1 MNMKFEVSANLVYK
15 ALSPSTLILNVQPF
29 KSSNQLVFD
38 EALLCTPEL
47 KMTSVDAV
55 SREKRFKIIEIDEV
69 GEVNINYTAII
80 ENEVKVIPGAE
91 LDDVPISKMPAPA
104 LFYLNPSR
112 YCQSDKLY
120 KFAYNKF
127 GHIEHAY
134 DKVIAIRDWIYANV
148 EYSSGYTTAQTS
160 AFDTITEQIGVCR
173 DFAHLGVALCR
184 ALTIPARYFTCYA
197 YQLRPQDFHACF
209 EAYLGGHWIVV
220 DATKLAPINGLIK
233 IASGADA
240 TDTALASIFGNLQFY
255 SLVVNTNLLSPEF
268 PAVDYTSSQFGY
280 SYSL

>member
-1 MNMKFEVSANLVYK
+1 MKFEVSANLSYN

-29 KSSNQLVFD
+29 QSDAQLVLE
-38 EALLCTPEL
+38 EAFLSDPQL
-47 KMTSVDAV
+47 KMTAVNAV
-55 SREKRFKIIEIDEV
+55 SREKRFQIIEIPEA
-69 GEVNINYTAII
+69 GTLSLNYKAVV
-80 ENEVKVIPGAE
+80 ENEVKVIPGAQ

-127 GHIEHAY
+127 GHIDHAY
-134 DKVIAIRDWIYANV
+134 DKVIAIRDWIFANV
-148 EYSSGYTTAQTS
+148 EYSAGYTTAQTS
-160 AFDTITEQIGVCR
+160 AFDTITEQVGVCR

-240 TDTALASIFGNLQFY
+240 TDTALASIFGNLQFM
-255 SLVVNTNLLSPEF
+255 SFQVNTVLQDNEF
-268 PAVDYTSSQFGY
+268 PQVDYNSSLYGY
-280 SYSL
+280 SYA

>member
-1 MNMKFEVSANLVYK
+1 MKFEVSANLIYN

-29 KSSNQLVFD
+29 QSKGQHVVEEILQT
-38 EALLCTPEL
+38 TPEL
-47 KMTSVDAV
+47 QMKELKAV
-55 SREKRFKIIEIDEV
+55 SGQKQFRIIDIPQTGNISLHYKAEV
-69 GEVNINYTAII
+69 
-80 ENEVKVIPGAE
+80 ENQVEVIPGVQ
-91 LDDVPISKMPAPA
+91 LDDVPISLMPALA
-104 LFYLNPSR
+104 LSYLNPSR

-127 GHIEHAY
+127 GHIDHAY
-134 DKVIAIRDWIYANV
+134 DKVIAIRDWINTNI
-148 EYSSGYTTAQTS
+148 EYRGGYTTAQTS

-197 YQLRPQDFHACF
+197 YQLQPQDFHACF

-240 TDTALASIFGNLQFY
+240 TDTALASIFGNLQFLRLEVNV
-255 SLVVNTNLLSPEF
+255 SLLDKDF
-268 PAVDYTSSQFGY
+268 PVVDYSSPAFGY
-280 SYSL
+280 SYS